1 MLVLASLDKTLAGLK
16 KNLFE
21 HLKTL
26 RKFARPKYVLIQLK
40 GPFNFHLRMIRWKKG
55 IVSYNN
61 VPYLSRKNANR
72 F

>member
-26 RKFARPKYVLIQLK
+26 RKFARSKYVLIQLK

-55 IVSYNN
+55 IVSYNKR
-61 VPYLSRKNANR
+61 SIFEQKKCQ
-72 F
+72 